1 MSNAVSHLRIKPP
14 TAETLADQE
23 LELRRFLSAL
33 QLRRSE
39 GALQRRQTGCSFCAP
54 GEMGPTT
61 GVAECEWLSRIH
73 DRRSRASG
81 SRTESHRTEPEG
93 GAPEFDG
100 KARSLKASLRNG
112 YLNQKYGFK
121 FSPALAWGRWIT
133 PLMPWRQMSIDKGVR
148 HLPLKQLG
156 ARMLDVGC
164 GQGAFV
170 SPALSLGWNAEGLDP
185 DPEAVKVGR
194 SKGLR
199 IARGRLS
206 DTCFPDSSFA
216 AVTMSHSIEHLHD
229 PINSL
234 REIYRILRARR
245 RHLDCDTKP

>member
-1 MSNAVSHLRIKPP
+1 
-14 TAETLADQE
+14 
-23 LELRRFLSAL
+23 
-33 QLRRSE
+33 
-39 GALQRRQTGCSFCAP
+39 
-54 GEMGPTT
+54 
-61 GVAECEWLSRIH
+61 
-73 DRRSRASG
+73 
-81 SRTESHRTEPEG
+81 
-93 GAPEFDG
+93 
-100 KARSLKASLRNG
+100 
-112 YLNQKYGFK
+112 
-121 FSPALAWGRWIT
+121 
-133 PLMPWRQMSIDKGVR
+133 MSIDKGVR

-170 SPALSLGWNAEGLDP
+170 SRALSLGWNAEGLDP

-234 REIYRILRARR
+234 REIYRILEPGGAIWIATPNLDSQGHRMFGRDYINLDPP
-245 RHLDCDTKP
+245 RHLVLFTPRSLRAALTNTGFKNIVQGRSGNRFWFTLSYRVSQGEAAPTAETGSQLPRSISARAAIADLLSFFRPDIGDEFLAETQ